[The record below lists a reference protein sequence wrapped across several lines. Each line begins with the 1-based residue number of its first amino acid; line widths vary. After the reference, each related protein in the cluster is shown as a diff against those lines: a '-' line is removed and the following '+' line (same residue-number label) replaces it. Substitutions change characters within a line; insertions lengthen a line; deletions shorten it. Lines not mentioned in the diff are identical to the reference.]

1 MKKFY
6 HFSNKSLNFV
16 EIKHFKAKLTS
27 IIIASVI
34 VFSSILL
41 GVFYTISILVNSDQ
55 SISAIQSENSIL
67 KQKLTSLGDK
77 YVQLES
83 QLTDITRMSN
93 DLRLAARLEPISPE
107 EKLLGIGGIKSVDNL
122 FDGTNSDLNNTIKL
136 VDNVIR
142 KFEFE
147 KSQFEEISST
157 LKKNDDLYESIPA
170 IMPTNGHYSSESFGM
185 RLHPI
190 LKLRKMHNGIDILN
204 DVGTSV
210 KVTGKG
216 KVVFVGRNSGYGLA
230 VEVDHGYGYKT
241 VYAHLSRALVKEG
254 QKVKRGDII
263 AKSGNSGLSSGPHLH
278 YEVQHNGES
287 LNPSEFFFDEFN
299 FFESNIK

>member
-27 IIIASVI
+27 VFIASVI

-41 GVFYTISILVNSDQ
+41 GVFYTISVLMKSDQ
-55 SISAIQSENSIL
+55 NISTVQEENTIL
-67 KQKLTSLGDK
+67 KQKLTSLSDK
-77 YVQLES
+77 YIQLES
-83 QLTDITRMSN
+83 QLNDITQIGN
-93 DLRLAARLEPISPE
+93 DLRLAARLEPISSE
-107 EKLLGIGGIKSVDNL
+107 EKLLGIGGTKSIDNL
-122 FDGTNSDLNNTIKL
+122 FDGVSPDLNSTIKI

-157 LKKNDDLYESIPA
+157 LKKNEELYESIPA
-170 IMPTNGHYSSESFGM
+170 IKPTNGSYSSESFGM

-190 LKLRKMHNGIDILN
+190 LKIRKMHNGIDILS
-204 DVGTSV
+204 DVGTPV

-216 KVVFVGRNSGYGLA
+216 KIIFVGRNSGYGLA
-230 VEVDHGYGYKT
+230 VEVDHGFGYRT
-241 VYAHLSRALVKEG
+241 IYAHLSRALVKEG

-278 YEVQHNGES
+278 YEVQHNGET